1 MGSVDPHSW
10 VLCRRC
16 KAAGLEK
23 PARGDDCTCRITSWR
38 ARWRNEEGA
47 SRSRVV
53 PKRGQGEKLVAKMEA
68 DKLTGSYIDP
78 NRGKVTFESYAEQ
91 WVASQVFDEASLAA
105 VRSRLKTHAFPT
117 LGPKPL
123 AGIRPSTV
131 QAWVSGIQRAP
142 ATVRVVLTHVSSIFS
157 AAVDDGLIA
166 RNPCSARSVKAPR
179 LAGEKVQPFTAEQVH
194 RLVDAIPG
202 DRYRAIP
209 VVAAGCGLRQGEVL
223 GLQRGDCDFLGRW
236 LHVRRQL
243 KQATGG
249 PKFALP
255 KGQKVR
261 KVPLPQWVAEA
272 LAEHLRLFPVEDE
285 DGLLFTSERGDP
297 IRHNTFNARRW
308 KPALRAI
315 GVDDA
320 DRRNG
325 MHRARHTFASVLLS
339 EGESVAAVAEWM
351 GNTPAV
357 VLKTYAHLMPSSED
371 RTRRVIDATFATAR
385 VTLVS
390 RSG

>member
-10 VLCRRC
+10 TLCRGC

-23 PARGDDCTCRITSWR
+23 PGRGDDCTCRITAWR

-78 NRGKVTFESYAEQ
+78 NRGKVTFQTYAEQ

-105 VRSRLKTHAFPT
+105 VRSRLKTHAYPT

-131 QAWVSGIQRAP
+131 QTWLSGIQRAP
-142 ATVRVVLTHVSSIFS
+142 ATVRAVLAHVSSIFS

-166 RNPCSARSVKAPR
+166 RNPCAAKSVKAPR
-179 LAGEKVQPFTAEQVH
+179 RATRKVQPFDTEQVH
-194 RLVDAIPG
+194 ALVAGIPG

-209 VVAAGCGLRQGEVL
+209 VVVTGCGLRQGEVF
-223 GLQRGDCDFLGRW
+223 GLQKGDVDFLGRW

-243 KQATGG
+243 KQAAGG

-261 KVPLPQWVAEA
+261 KVPLPEWVGLA
-272 LAEHLRLFPVEDE
+272 LAEHLRLFPVDD
-285 DGLLFTSERGDP
+285 DGLLFTSERGAA
-297 IRHNTFNARRW
+297 IRHNTFNHRRW
-308 KPALRAI
+308 KPALRSI
-315 GVDDA
+315 GVDDE

-357 VLKTYAHLMPSSED
+357 VLATYAHLMPNSED

-390 RSG
+390 QNG